1 MIDFNTQ
8 IKFTPVSIN
17 TNVYR
22 GDSNNYNNLEKDI
35 LEGKFKYF
43 LNQPDDAVDE
53 QYGVMHEF
61 ITTKNLLLI
70 RLDDKDTQKYLYE
83 LADETIQNILK
94 KNFGYE
100 NNLRDTDREPDAKMA
115 GFLCDLGY
123 DGYLTDTMKTD
134 GNGSFHREI
143 VICNPIEKVEY
154 VSQITD
160 DARAET
166 LKQEWKLKQMEIQDK
181 DNRKKK
187 SQRNRFQDE
196 EDDNEDKD
204 EDKENKETTE
214 SKPNFFSN
222 LFGNDDGYETPGGKK
237 HNKSKK
243 NKKKR
248 SKKWVRYNKRNTKRK
263 RGKKH

>member
-17 TNVYR
+17 TSLFR
-22 GDSNNYNNLEKDI
+22 GDSNNYNNLEQDI

-83 LADETIQNILK
+83 IADETIQNIFK
-94 KNFGYE
+94 RNFGYE
-100 NNLRDTDREPDAKMA
+100 NNLRDTDREHDAKMA
-115 GFLCDLGY
+115 SFLCDLGY

-134 GNGSFHREI
+134 GDGSFHREI
-143 VICNPIEKVEY
+143 VLCNPIEKVEY
-154 VSQITD
+154 VKQITD

-166 LKQEWKLKQMEIQDK
+166 LKQEWKLKQMELQDK
-181 DNRKKK
+181 ENRKKK
-187 SQRNRFQDE
+187 PQRNRFQSDE
-196 EDDNEDKD
+196 ENDDEEINVPKPGIF
-204 EDKENKETTE
+204 
-214 SKPNFFSN
+214 SK

-248 SKKWVRYNKRNTKRK
+248 SKKWIKYNKRHTKRK
-263 RGKKH
+263 LVKKN

>member
-53 QYGVMHEF
+53 QYGIMHEF
-61 ITTKNLLLI
+61 ITTKNLLLV

-83 LADETIQNILK
+83 LADENIQTILN

-134 GNGSFHREI
+134 GDGSFHREI

-166 LKQEWKLKQMEIQDK
+166 LKQEWKLKQMELQDK
-181 DNRKKK
+181 ENRKKK

-204 EDKENKETTE
+204 DENKETTE

-263 RGKKH
+263 YGKKY